1 VDIGNLHQFSKVVL
15 IGSNMCEVPI
25 KLKQGQIVPCG
36 YCSQCMG
43 RRINDWYTRL
53 HYEAINASFCCFC
66 TLTYSDEH
74 LPEGESS
81 AVLNFKDTQK
91 FFKRVRKLFKG
102 VKLKYFLCG
111 EYGEK
116 RKRPHYHFLL
126 FSEKLVNIHLLLDQW
141 GLGQTHVG
149 EVSSATLYYVL
160 KDMMKSQ
167 NFKKQFEV
175 QPAIRCSQKL
185 GDDYIN
191 QQSRWHRGDVLERTS
206 VYRDGALV
214 HMPRRFRNKI
224 FTKATRDLQ
233 NIKFQETLIPK
244 VHTQHEERVYYQGV
258 QQRLNSALKIKHKK
272 EKL

>member
-1 VDIGNLHQFSKVVL
+1 
-15 IGSNMCEVPI
+15 MCEVPI
-25 KLKQGQIVPCG
+25 KLKTGSIVPCG

-66 TLTYSDEH
+66 TLTYSDEN
-74 LPEGESS
+74 LPEGENFP
-81 AVLNFKDTQK
+81 VLNFKDTQK
-91 FFKRVRKLFKG
+91 FFKRVRKMFTG

-116 RKRPHYHFLL
+116 RKRPHYHFIL
-126 FSEKLVNIHLLLDQW
+126 FSNKLVNINLLLDQW

-167 NFKKQFEV
+167 NFKKRFEV

-191 QQSRWHRGDVLERTS
+191 NQINWHKNDFIERTR
-206 VYRDGALV
+206 VYRDGSLV
-214 HMPRRFRNKI
+214 HMPRRFREKI
-224 FTKATRDLQ
+224 FLKSQRELQ
-233 NIKFQETLIPK
+233 NLKFQNEIVLP
-244 VHTQHEERVYYQGV
+244 VRSQHDERVYYQGV
-258 QQRLNSALKIKHKK
+258 EQRLSSALNVKHKK